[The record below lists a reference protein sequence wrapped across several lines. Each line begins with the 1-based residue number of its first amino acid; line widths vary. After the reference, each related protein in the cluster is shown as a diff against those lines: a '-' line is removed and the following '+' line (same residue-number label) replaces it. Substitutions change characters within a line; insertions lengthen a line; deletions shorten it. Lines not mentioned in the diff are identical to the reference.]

1 MANKLTLPEY
11 NKIKNKSLCV
21 VSFKDGKRTLTYG
34 NISYKEAID
43 HVFKKQAQGEVCL
56 IIPSSNEQGI
66 KGLGLRQYNEAEET
80 LEYYGRCLQENKE
93 KVIPQNYNVVHPED
107 RGR

>member
-43 HVFKKQAQGEVCL
+43 HVFNQTSTRRSLFDYSKFKRTRNKRFRIEAIQRSRRNLRILWKVSSGKQR
-56 IIPSSNEQGI
+56 
-66 KGLGLRQYNEAEET
+66 KGDTTKL
-80 LEYYGRCLQENKE
+80 
-93 KVIPQNYNVVHPED
+93 
-107 RGR
+107 